1 MENIG
6 IIIAAFFSGIAIG
19 YLLNTVLSGKKKE
32 LKISYPEEIKLSL
45 GDGMKVDK
53 DICIKCPDGKLN
65 GHFDEKKK
73 HAVIVCS
80 SCGCIYHQYHP
91 YGSFYLQP

>member
-1 MENIG
+1 MENLHL
-6 IIIAAFFSGIAIG
+6 IIIAFFSGISIG
-19 YLLNTVLSGKKKE
+19 YVLNTVLSGKKKE
-32 LKISYPEEIKLSL
+32 IKISYPGEIKLSSEET
-45 GDGMKVDK
+45 MQVDSR
-53 DICIKCPDGKLN
+53 DTCIKCNGKVK

-80 SCGCIYHQYHP
+80 SCGCVYHQYHP